1 MYVCLSVC
9 VSFIFTK
16 GYKISE
22 NYEANNSYYLRLYH
36 LLDTEETNCK
46 CYSWLVQLA
55 DDLWN
60 QIAFV

>member
-55 DDLWN
+55 DDL
-60 QIAFV
+60 